1 MPEISERHRHRYE
14 FNPEFR
20 TVLEKEGLIFSGI
33 SPDGKFVEMI
43 ELPRETHPF
52 FVACQFHPE
61 YKSKPL
67 NAHPLFVSF
76 VKAAHENRL
85 NSENLKDDVSSD
97 KQIEMPERAV
107 VSEE

>member
-1 MPEISERHRHRYE
+1 MNSIPNFASR
-14 FNPEFR
+14 
-20 TVLEKEGLIFSGI
+20 LEKEGLVFSGV

-67 NAHPLFVSF
+67 DPHPLFTSF
-76 VKAAHENRL
+76 VKAAWENRL
-85 NSENLKDDVSSD
+85 NSENLEHDMASD
-97 KQIEMPERAV
+97 KQPHPQHSDTMREAG
-107 VSEE
+107 